1 MIVSK
6 YSTQNNMK
14 IKKEDIERLVRSELN
29 GNIQL
34 SEELTSSDIDMIRE
48 LIRREISLVFFTL
61 FKKRSVWV

>member
-1 MIVSK
+1 
-6 YSTQNNMK
+6 MK